1 MNLNENLYKLLPYF
15 FELVVARF
23 VLDVD
28 FCRLVVVG
36 FFVVDTGFVDVV
48 TGFFVLVTTVGFF
61 VLVDVTFLV
70 LVVDGFVVLV
80 VVGFL

>member
-1 MNLNENLYKLLPYF
+1 MNSDENRYKPFFYL

-28 FCRLVVVG
+28 FCKLVVVG

-70 LVVDGFVVLV
+70 LVVDGFLVLV
-80 VVGFL
+80 VVGF